1 MPLTLLAAASLTL
14 VGAAIG
20 GLVRTQAE
28 VNLYSNLLI
37 LVVTFLSPVL
47 IPVEKMPRLLRLTSY
62 LLPPG
67 QAAMAITDA
76 LRGEYGLRFW
86 ILFGLLCLWLLA
98 SGVIVARRL
107 DWRAD

>member
-1 MPLTLLAAASLTL
+1 VERMPALMRVAS
-14 VGAAIG
+14 
-20 GLVRTQAE
+20 
-28 VNLYSNLLI
+28 Y
-37 LVVTFLSPVL
+37 LSP
-47 IPVEKMPRLLRLTSY
+47 T
-62 LLPPG
+62 G

-76 LRGEYGLRFW
+76 LRGEYGPRFW